1 MVFVIPRKKVHSIP
15 RKKKLGLCV
24 VLYTLQRCKQMRSEF
39 IIFEIFQKTQNLQ
52 GNLYFARTGKGL
64 LAAHF
69 RPILRY
75 WLWAI

>member
-24 VLYTLQRCKQMRSEF
+24 VLYTLQSQMRSEF